1 MFEGNVSE
9 SGDVLEKV
17 VQRNPGCIQV
27 QDGWGPDQ
35 SIQWV
40 ATQYK
45 AGCLKLYDL

>member
-9 SGDVLEKV
+9 SGEVLEKV

-35 SIQWV
+35 S
-40 ATQYK
+40 
-45 AGCLKLYDL
+45 DLVGGNPVQSKEFETL